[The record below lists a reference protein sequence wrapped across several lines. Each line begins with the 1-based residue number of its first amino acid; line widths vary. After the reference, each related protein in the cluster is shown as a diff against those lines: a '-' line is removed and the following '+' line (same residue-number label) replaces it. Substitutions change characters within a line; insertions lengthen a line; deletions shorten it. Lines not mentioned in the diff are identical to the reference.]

1 MSPTY
6 FALTVTVF
14 TKSLENLKHFLQKGL
29 EHAEVNGVAESDF
42 LAFKLAPDM
51 FPLSRQI
58 QIVTDNAK
66 GAVARLASVEPLKIE
81 DTESTAV
88 ELINRI
94 DTVIAHIGTFTPE
107 QFTAAGEGTVTLPY
121 YPGKYMKAPD
131 YLTEFALPNFFFHLN
146 MAYAIIRSSGVAL
159 GKGDYLGTLTM
170 HDVV

>member
-6 FALTVTVF
+6 FTLTVPVF

-66 GAVARLASVEPLKIE
+66 GAVARLAAVEPMKIE
-81 DTESTAV
+81 DTESTAA
-88 ELINRI
+88 ELMNRI
-94 DTVIAHIGTFTPE
+94 DTVIAHIATFTPE
-107 QFTAAGEGTVTLPY
+107 QFTAAGEVMVTLPY
-121 YPGKYMKAPD
+121 YPGKYMEASD
-131 YLTEFALPNFFFHLN
+131 YLTEFAIPNFFFHLN

-159 GKGDYLGTLTM
+159 SKGDYLGTLTM